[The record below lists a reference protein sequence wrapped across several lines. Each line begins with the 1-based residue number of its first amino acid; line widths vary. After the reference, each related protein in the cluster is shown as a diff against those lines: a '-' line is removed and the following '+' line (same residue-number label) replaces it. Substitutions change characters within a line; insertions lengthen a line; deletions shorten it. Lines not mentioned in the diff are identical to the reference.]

1 MRAYKFSQ
9 RFVSD
14 RSAFEPPSTA
24 RVIDIE
30 KGGREKGRWD
40 WGDERDAFLRPLA
53 PAKFR
58 LAETHGVTK
67 SGAPGVRERIPI
79 PKKIC
84 FSVHPRD
91 FSDHVT
97 VRPLV
102 CRTTAKLMWNVKL
115 SSECGRLWLLF
126 NLMIDIHIIVNWQLI
141 RVTWPY
147 RGLRRQFIEV
157 TFFPLTSY

>member
-1 MRAYKFSQ
+1 MRSYKFSQ

-14 RSAFEPPSTA
+14 RSAFERPSTA

-58 LAETHGVTK
+58 LAETHGVTN

-79 PKKIC
+79 
-84 FSVHPRD
+84 SVHPRD
-91 FSDHVT
+91 FGDHVT

-102 CRTTAKLMWNVKL
+102 CRTTAKLM
-115 SSECGRLWLLF
+115 
-126 NLMIDIHIIVNWQLI
+126 
-141 RVTWPY
+141 
-147 RGLRRQFIEV
+147 
-157 TFFPLTSY
+157 

>member
-58 LAETHGVTK
+58 LAETHGVTN

-84 FSVHPRD
+84 LSVHPRD
-91 FSDHVT
+91 FGDHVT

-102 CRTTAKLMWNVKL
+102 CRTTGKLM
-115 SSECGRLWLLF
+115 
-126 NLMIDIHIIVNWQLI
+126 
-141 RVTWPY
+141 
-147 RGLRRQFIEV
+147 
-157 TFFPLTSY
+157 